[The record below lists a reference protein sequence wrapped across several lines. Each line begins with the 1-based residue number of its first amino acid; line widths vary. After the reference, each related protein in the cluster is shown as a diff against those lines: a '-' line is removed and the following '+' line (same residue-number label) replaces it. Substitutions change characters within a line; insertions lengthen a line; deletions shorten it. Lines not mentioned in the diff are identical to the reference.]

1 MAGFIRERDDSR
13 PIQYEGGGSRTR
25 ATDIIC
31 PMYARVDQIIRIAE
45 ESDETRPVILCEYTH
60 AMGNSNGNYT
70 KYWDAFKKYPALQ
83 VGPRKRIL
91 GAVGQIRTCCAN
103 LLSPKFSLAEKHDRT
118 LCSLSLPSPQR
129 ADQMH
134 TQGGFIWDWVDQG
147 LVHKFPT
154 ADGGLVE
161 AWAYGGDFGDAPHD
175 GQFCINGM
183 VWPDRTPHP
192 GCWEAKAAMV
202 SWVSVSD
209 GAVFAMRRIR
219 TCCSHPCDACNPILG
234 RHRSRSRTRAR
245 STASSPS
252 KSTTPTSSRPPL
264 TFPLRRASSSTADRS
279 K

>member
-1 MAGFIRERDDSR
+1 MAGFIRERDESR

-83 VGPRKRIL
+83 VSTQKRKSEEL
-91 GAVGQIRTCCAN
+91 VKCAFAAQTSYRRVFP
-103 LLSPKFSLAEKHDRT
+103 LRKSMTALCTYFKLSPQL
-118 LCSLSLPSPQR
+118 
-129 ADQMH
+129 ADQTH
-134 TQGGFIWDWVDQG
+134 SQGGFIWDWVDQG

-183 VWPDRTPHP
+183 VWPDRNPHP

-202 SWVSVSD
+202 SWFPVCC
-209 GAVFAMRRIR
+209 GAAFAMRRIHS
-219 TCCSHPCDACNPILG
+219 CFLHPCDA
-234 RHRSRSRTRAR
+234 
-245 STASSPS
+245 
-252 KSTTPTSSRPPL
+252 
-264 TFPLRRASSSTADRS
+264 
-279 K
+279 